1 MTRQNIANGTYA
13 NDGSGDTLRQASQK
27 INENFVELYQKLG
40 NDSNTLV
47 GAIAVAEGGLQFEGF
62 TADGNETV
70 LRAVD
75 PTADHV
81 IHLPNASGNIVLDSA
96 TQTLLNKTLTGPI
109 VSGIKIKDNDA
120 SHTYNFIAGSLTA
133 NHNINIPTLSDSDTL
148 TLIAASQTLTNKT
161 LTAPTMSQPK
171 VSGYVADVNGAELIG
186 ITATGSAVNHVGVQ
200 NAATTTNPI
209 LSAAGDDPN
218 INLNLAG
225 KGTGSVEIEKGAYA
239 SDVVT
244 ATGAANT
251 SKGFILANS
260 ATPITISVADGTT
273 VGEHK
278 IFTNKNAG
286 AATITPANFGPGTSV
301 ALSNNQG
308 CQMIWDGTNWQ
319 LIGNNGGTVS

>member
-40 NDSNTLV
+40 GDSNTLV
-47 GAIAVAEGGLQFEGF
+47 GAIAVAAGGLQFEGV

-70 LRAVD
+70 LIAVD

-81 IHLPNASGNIVLDSA
+81 IHLPNASGEILLDSA
-96 TQTLLNKTLTGPI
+96 TQTLTNKTLTTPTL
-109 VSGIKIKDNDA
+109 SGIKIQDNDA

-133 NHNINIPTLSDSDTL
+133 NHNLNIPTLSDSDTL
-148 TLIAASQTLTNKT
+148 TLLGASQTLTNKT

-171 VSGYVADVNGAELIG
+171 VSSHIADANGAEVFG
-186 ITATGSAVNHVGVQ
+186 ITPAANAVNHIDVE
-200 NAATTTNPI
+200 NAA
-209 LSAAGDDPN
+209 AGASPFLNAHGSDTN
-218 INLNLAG
+218 INICLKG
-225 KGTGSVEIEKGAYA
+225 KGTGSVTIEKGAY
-239 SDVVT
+239 SVGEIT
-244 ATGAANT
+244 STGAADI

-260 ATPITISVADGTT
+260 ATPITITVADGTL

-286 AATITPANFGPGTSV
+286 AATITPANFGPGTSI
-301 ALSNNQG
+301 ALDNNEG
-308 CQMIWDGTNWQ
+308 CQMIWDGGNWQ

>member
-1 MTRQNIANGTYA
+1 MTRQNISTGTFA
-13 NDGSGDTLRQASQK
+13 NDGSGDTLRQAGQK

-40 NDSNTLV
+40 GDSNALTGILS
-47 GAIAVAEGGLQFEGF
+47 IASSGISFEGA
-62 TADGNETV
+62 TDDANDTV
-70 LRAVD
+70 LNAAD
-75 PTADHV
+75 PTQNNT
-81 IHLPNASGNIVLDSA
+81 INLPNASGNIVLDSA

-161 LTAPTMSQPK
+161 LTAPALSQPK
-171 VSGYVADVNGAELIG
+171 ISGHIADANGAEVFG
-186 ITATGSAVNHVGVQ
+186 ITPVANAVNHIDIQ
-200 NAATTTNPI
+200 NAAAGANPI
-209 LSAAGDDPN
+209 LSAHGSDPN
-218 INLNLAG
+218 FNLNLAG
-225 KGTGSVEIEKGAYA
+225 KGTGSVTIEKGAY
-239 SDVVT
+239 SVGEIT
-244 ATGAANT
+244 STGAADT

-260 ATPITISVADGTT
+260 ATPITITVADGTT

>member
-1 MTRQNIANGTYA
+1 MTRQNISTGTFA
-13 NDGSGDTLRQASQK
+13 NDGSGDTLRQAGQK
-27 INENFVELYQKLG
+27 INENFVELYNKLG
-40 NDSNTLV
+40 GDSDALTGILS
-47 GAIAVAEGGLQFEGF
+47 IASSGISFEGV
-62 TADGNETV
+62 TDDANDTV
-70 LRAVD
+70 LNAAD
-75 PTADHV
+75 PTQNNT
-81 IHLPNASGNIVLDSA
+81 INLPNASGNIVLDSA

-109 VSGIKIKDNDA
+109 VSGIKVKDNDA

-161 LTAPTMSQPK
+161 LTAPTLSQPNIT
-171 VSGYVADVNGAELIG
+171 GHIADANGAEIFG
-186 ITATGSAVNHVGVQ
+186 ITAAVNAVNHIDVQ
-200 NAATTTNPI
+200 NAAAGSNPN
-209 LSAAGDDPN
+209 LSAHGGGTD
-218 INLNLAG
+218 INLNLKG
-225 KGTGSVEIEKGAYA
+225 KGLGSVSIEKGSYASVEIT
-239 SDVVT
+239 SS
-244 ATGAANT
+244 GAADT

-260 ATPITISVADGTT
+260 ATPVAISLADGTT

-286 AATITPANFGPGTSV
+286 AATITPANFGSGTSV

>member
-1 MTRQNIANGTYA
+1 MTRQNISTGTFA
-13 NDGSGDTLRQASQK
+13 NDGSGDTLRQAGQK

-40 NDSNTLV
+40 GDSNALTGILS
-47 GAIAVAEGGLQFEGF
+47 IASSGISFEGA
-62 TADGNETV
+62 TDDANDTV
-70 LRAVD
+70 LNAAD
-75 PTADHV
+75 PTQNNT
-81 IHLPNASGNIVLDSA
+81 INLPNASGNIVLDSA

-109 VSGIKIKDNDA
+109 VSGIKVKDNDA

-161 LTAPTMSQPK
+161 LTAPALSQPK
-171 VSGYVADVNGAELIG
+171 ISGYIADANGAEVFG
-186 ITATGSAVNHVGVQ
+186 ITPVANAVNYIDIQ
-200 NAATTTNPI
+200 NAAAGANPI
-209 LSAAGDDPN
+209 LSAHGSDPN
-218 INLNLAG
+218 FNLNLAG
-225 KGTGSVEIEKGAYA
+225 KGTGSVTIEKGAY
-239 SDVVT
+239 SVGEIT
-244 ATGAANT
+244 STGAADT

-260 ATPITISVADGTT
+260 ATPITITVADGTT

-286 AATITPANFGPGTSV
+286 AATITPANFGPGTSI

>member
-1 MTRQNIANGTYA
+1 MTRQNISTGTFA
-13 NDGSGDTLRQASQK
+13 NDGSGDTLRQAGQK

-40 NDSNTLV
+40 GDSNALTGILS
-47 GAIAVAEGGLQFEGF
+47 IASSGISFEGA
-62 TADGNETV
+62 TDDANDTV
-70 LRAVD
+70 LNAAD
-75 PTADHV
+75 PTQNNT
-81 IHLPNASGNIVLDSA
+81 INLPNASGNIVLDSA

-161 LTAPTMSQPK
+161 LTAPALSQPK
-171 VSGYVADVNGAELIG
+171 ISGHVADANGAEVFE
-186 ITATGSAVNHVGVQ
+186 ITPVANAVNHIDIQ
-200 NAATTTNPI
+200 NAAAGANPI
-209 LSAAGDDPN
+209 LSAHGSDPN
-218 INLNLAG
+218 FNLNLAG
-225 KGTGSVEIEKGAYA
+225 KGTGSVTIEKGAY
-239 SDVVT
+239 SVGEIT
-244 ATGAANT
+244 STGAADT

-260 ATPITISVADGTT
+260 ATPITITVADGTT

>member
-40 NDSNTLV
+40 GDSNTLV
-47 GAIAVAEGGLQFEGF
+47 GAIAVAAGGLQFEGV

-81 IHLPNASGNIVLDSA
+81 IHLPNASGEILLDSA
-96 TQTLLNKTLTGPI
+96 TQTLTNKTLTTPTL
-109 VSGIKIKDNDA
+109 SGIKIQDNDA

-218 INLNLAG
+218 INLNLTG
-225 KGTGSVEIEKGAYA
+225 KGNGSVEVEKGAY
-239 SDVVT
+239 SVGEIT
-244 ATGAANT
+244 STGAADT

>member
-1 MTRQNIANGTYA
+1 MTRQNISTGTFA
-13 NDGSGDTLRQASQK
+13 NDGSGDTLRQAGQK

-40 NDSNTLV
+40 GDSNALTGILS
-47 GAIAVAEGGLQFEGF
+47 IASSGISFEGA
-62 TADGNETV
+62 TDDANDTV
-70 LRAVD
+70 LNAAD
-75 PTADHV
+75 PTQNNT
-81 IHLPNASGNIVLDSA
+81 INLPNASGNIVLDSA

-109 VSGIKIKDNDA
+109 VSGIKVKDNDA

-161 LTAPTMSQPK
+161 LTAPALSQPK
-171 VSGYVADVNGAELIG
+171 ISGHIADANGAEVFR
-186 ITATGSAVNHVGVQ
+186 ITPVANAVNHIDIQ
-200 NAATTTNPI
+200 NAAAGANPI
-209 LSAAGDDPN
+209 LSAHGSDPN
-218 INLNLAG
+218 FNLNLAG
-225 KGTGSVEIEKGAYA
+225 KGTGSVTIEKGAY
-239 SDVVT
+239 SVGEIT
-244 ATGAANT
+244 STGAADT

-260 ATPITISVADGTT
+260 ATPITITVADGTT